1 MTNPLIRQLQS
12 RDPLSVGEKQV
23 LERAIARIEQFNAGR
38 IIVQAGSRPNETS
51 LVVEGL
57 ACRYKSVAGYKRQI
71 TAFHVPGDFVDL
83 YGFILK
89 RVDHTVAALTPCKVA
104 FVPHETLHDIVENHP
119 RLGRLL
125 WLCTLVEGAAHREW
139 VASMGNLPASARMA
153 HLLCELYIRLKA
165 VGQTDGTSF
174 RLPLTQAKIGEA
186 LGLSYVHVNRVLQ
199 QLRAEELIIWRQ
211 ETVTIADWKRLCR
224 VGHFDPSY
232 LYLRRE
238 LH

>member
-1 MTNPLIRQLQS
+1 MKSPLFQQFQS
-12 RDPLSVGEKQV
+12 QDSLSVEEKHL
-23 LERAIARIEQFNAGR
+23 LERAITRNEQFNAGR
-38 IIVQAGSRPNETS
+38 IIVQAGSHPNEVS

-71 TAFHVPGDFVDL
+71 TAFHVPGDFIDL

-89 RVDHTVAALTPCKVA
+89 RADHTVAALTPCKVA
-104 FVPHETLHDIVENHP
+104 FVSHETPHDIVETHP
-119 RLGRLL
+119 RLRRLL
-125 WLCTLVEGAAHREW
+125 WLCTLEGATHREW
-139 VASMGNLPASARMA
+139 VASMSYLPASVRMA
-153 HLLCELYIRLKA
+153 HLRCELYVRLKSA
-165 VGQTDGTSF
+165 GQTNGASF
-174 RLPLTQAKIGEA
+174 HLPLTQAKIGEA

-199 QLRAEELIIWRQ
+199 QLRADELIIWRE
-211 ETVTIADWKRLCR
+211 ETVTIPDWKRLCR

>member
-1 MTNPLIRQLQS
+1 MANPLIRQLQS
-12 RDPLSVGEKQV
+12 RDPISDEEKQV
-23 LERAIARIEQFNAGR
+23 LERAIARIEQFNSGQ
-38 IIVQAGSRPNETS
+38 IIVQAGSRPSESS

-57 ACRYKSVAGYKRQI
+57 ACRYKSEAGYKRQI

-83 YGFILK
+83 HGFILK
-89 RVDHTVAALTPCKVA
+89 RVDHSVAALTPCKIA
-104 FVPHETLHDIVENHP
+104 FVSHETLHSIVESHP

-139 VASMGNLPASARMA
+139 VASMGYLPASARMA
-153 HLLCELYIRLKA
+153 HLLCELYVRLKT
-165 VGQTDGTSF
+165 VGQTEGASF

-199 QLRAEELIIWRQ
+199 QLRAEELIIWQ
-211 ETVTIADWKRLCR
+211 HETVTIPDWKRLCH
-224 VGHFDPSY
+224 VGCFDPSY
-232 LYLRRE
+232 LYLGRE